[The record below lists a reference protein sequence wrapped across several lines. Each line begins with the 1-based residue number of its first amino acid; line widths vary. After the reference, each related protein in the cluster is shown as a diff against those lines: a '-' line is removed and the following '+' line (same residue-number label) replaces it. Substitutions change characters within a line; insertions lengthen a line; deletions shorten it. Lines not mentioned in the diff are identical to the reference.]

1 MTHILCGTAGWADKS
16 LIACKRF
23 YPRGCSTAQARLAYY
38 ASIFPL
44 VEVDSSYYAL
54 PAATNSA
61 LWAERTPEGFVF
73 NVKAFRLLTGHQ
85 TGREALPP
93 DIAIHVPE
101 TAKKNLYYRDFP
113 PELIDEIWRR
123 FFDALVPLDEAGKL
137 GSILF
142 QFPPWL
148 TSASQGRAHIEECAA
163 RMAGRATAFEF
174 RNASWLDEK
183 HKAWTLGFERE
194 HGIAHVVMDAPPDV
208 ANRAQ
213 TIWEATNADLAIVR
227 LHGRNADT
235 WNATGPSASS
245 RFNYDYS
252 DEELRELS
260 APILAIAAQV
270 ETTHVI
276 FNNCFEDQ
284 GQRNARSMMR
294 ILGGDAVGL

>member
-1 MTHILCGTAGWADKS
+1 MTNILCGTAGWADKS

-23 YPRGCSTAQARLAYY
+23 YPRGCSTAQARLAHY

-44 VEVDSSYYAL
+44 VEVDSTYYAL
-54 PAATNSA
+54 PARTNSE
-61 LWAERTPEGFVF
+61 LWAQRTPQRFIF

-93 DIAIHVPE
+93 DIAMQVPQ

-113 PELIDEIWRR
+113 GELLDEIWRR
-123 FFDALVPLDEAGKL
+123 FLDAVVPLEQAGKL
-137 GSILF
+137 GAVLF

-148 TSASQGRAHIEECAA
+148 TNSPQGRAHIEECAA
-163 RMAGRATAFEF
+163 RMAGRTIAFEF
-174 RNASWLDEK
+174 RNPSWLDAQ
-183 HKAWTLGFERE
+183 HRSWTLGFERE

-208 ANRAQ
+208 SNRAQ
-213 TIWEATNADLAIVR
+213 TIWEATNAQLAIVR

-235 WNATGPSASS
+235 WNVAGSLASG
-245 RFNYDYS
+245 RFNYDYTE
-252 DEELRELS
+252 EELRELS
-260 APILAIAAQV
+260 TPINALAEHV

-284 GQRNARSMMR
+284 GQRNARSMMN
-294 ILGGDAVGL
+294 LFEAQH

>member
-1 MTHILCGTAGWADKS
+1 MPDILCGSAGWADKS

-54 PAATNSA
+54 PPRANSE

-93 DIAIHVPE
+93 DIAVLVPE
-101 TAKKNLYYRDFP
+101 TANKKLYYRDFP

-123 FFDALVPLDEAGKL
+123 FFDALAPLDEASKL
-137 GSILF
+137 GAVLF

-148 TSASQGRAHIEECAA
+148 TSAAQGRAHVEECAE
-163 RMAGRATAFEF
+163 RMAEHTMAIEF
-174 RNASWLDEK
+174 RNRSWLDEK
-183 HKAWTLGFERE
+183 HQSWTLGFERE
-194 HGIAHVVMDAPPDV
+194 HGIAHVVMDAPPEV

-213 TIWEATNADLAIVR
+213 TVWEATNADLAIVR
-227 LHGRNADT
+227 LHGRNAET
-235 WNATGPSASS
+235 WNATSPSASV

-252 DEELRELS
+252 DEELHELS
-260 APILAIAAQV
+260 TPIRTLAGQV
-270 ETTHVI
+270 KTTHVI

-294 ILGGDAVGL
+294 ILGAG